1 MKKNKKIKIEEKE
14 EKTRNFLK
22 AVLFD
27 YPEWIPCGVGFL
39 PATWFK
45 YGEEL
50 EKIILSH
57 PLIFPNYKK
66 GSFKNMNLFPGYKK
80 GRFKDVWGI
89 VWENLEEG
97 ICGAPNE
104 ELAPLKNWDDFEKF
118 KIPDPLKYDRYGNEI
133 DWEKIKLNFDKTK
146 KEGKIACGGLFHGS
160 MYMQLYYLRGFE
172 NFMIDIATDE
182 PKLIKLIEIVCD
194 YNLKIIEKYIE
205 IGAEWI
211 GFGDDL
217 GLQKSLPISPEKWRK
232 YIKPP
237 YKKMFEK
244 CVENGVIVYLHSD
257 GYILDIIPDL
267 IECGLDMINP
277 QVRPNTLEGIEKYC
291 KGKIAVNLDLDRQL
305 FPFATKRE
313 IEEHIKKTIDR
324 LNLPEGGLSLS
335 IEIGPDVPLEIL
347 ETICNTLEKLNCRG
361 W

>member
-1 MKKNKKIKIEEKE
+1 MRKDKKIKIEEKE
-14 EKTRNFLK
+14 INTRNFLK
-22 AVLFD
+22 TVFFD
-27 YPEWIPCGVGFL
+27 YPDWIPVKIGFL
-39 PATWFK
+39 PITWFK
-45 YGEEL
+45 HGEEI
-50 EKIILSH
+50 EKILLSH
-57 PLIFPNYKK
+57 PIIFPNYKK
-66 GSFKNMNLFPGYKK
+66 GDFKNIKLSPEYKK

-89 VWENLEEG
+89 TWENLNEG
-97 ICGAPNE
+97 ICGAPLE

-133 DWEKIKLNFDKTK
+133 NWEEIKRNLENTK
-146 KEGKIACGGLFHGS
+146 KEGKIAGGGLFHGS

-182 PKLIKLIEIVCD
+182 PKLKKLIDIVLE

-205 IGAEWI
+205 IGAELM

-217 GLQKSLPISPEKWRK
+217 GLQKSLPISPFKWRK
-232 YIKPP
+232 YIKVP
-237 YKKMFEK
+237 YKKMFER
-244 CVENGVIVYLHSD
+244 CVENGLIVYLHSD

-277 QVRPNTLEGIEKYC
+277 QIRPNTLKGIEKYC

-305 FPFATKRE
+305 FPFATKKQ
-313 IEEHIKKTIDR
+313 IEDHIKEAIDT
-324 LNLPEGGLSLS
+324 LALPEGGLSLS
-335 IEIGPDVPLEIL
+335 IEIGPDVPLETI
-347 ETICNTLEKLNCRG
+347 EIICNTLEKLNCHG